1 MNDPITYQTGAASLF
16 ATAARAAEPAP
27 THSTCPTCL
36 SDDTKP
42 IEEDGITYVC
52 TNCGDVFNRAD

>member
-1 MNDPITYQTGAASLF
+1 MTYEPSLSNVF
-16 ATAARAAEPAP
+16 LAIAKGEHLPPEPAP